1 MFVHNMVHSSD
12 ARGLIQGNIINPTA
26 GYATDV
32 RMIVHIRIEPPL
44 ALGQIQPPDVPP
56 GGQVFEV
63 PVYRSQAYTGELLL
77 DHFIDVIGRWMTAH
91 LFQLFQYHHPLPG
104 HPLLPV
110 VHGASAWRR
119 MEQIVLL
126 IKNRY

>member
-1 MFVHNMVHSSD
+1 
-12 ARGLIQGNIINPTA
+12 LIQGNIINPTA

-32 RMIVHIRIEPPL
+32 RMIVHIRIESSL
-44 ALGQIQPPDVPP
+44 TLGQIQPPDVTP

-63 PVYRSQAYTGELLL
+63 PVYRSQAYAGERLP
-77 DHFIDVIGRWMTAH
+77 DRFIDVIGRRMTAH

-126 IKNRY
+126 NKNRY